1 MNYKNNNLHK
11 RDVPMSVDN
20 FLVYLKTIRGKSANT
35 IQAYKKDLKVFF
47 KFMMMWKD
55 EVDEDVD
62 FDDIDIRKIDIEFIS
77 HITLQDLHRFLYYVE
92 ENRGNGP
99 YARARKVATLR
110 SFFNYLFNIENSIP
124 SNPTLKLESPG
135 RIKRHPV
142 YLSLDESRALLNSLN
157 KERKNYPRD
166 YCILTLFLN
175 CGMRLSELCGIR
187 ISKIKGDTLVILGKG
202 NKERTVYLN
211 QACLY
216 AIRQYLEV
224 RATVD
229 VPKEFTDY
237 LFLSTRNRPID
248 QRTVEKMVKDKIM
261 DAGISDGEKYTPH
274 KLRHTAATLLY
285 KSNVDI
291 RKIQTILGH
300 SSISTTEIYTHLE
313 DDALRDAINSNP
325 IGFIDYETGN
335 TL

>member
-1 MNYKNNNLHK
+1 MNNISYNLHK
-11 RDVPMSVDN
+11 RDIPISVDN
-20 FLVYLKTIRGKSANT
+20 FLIYLKTIKGKSANT

-47 KFMMMWKD
+47 HFMLMWKG
-55 EVDEDVD
+55 EVNDLNK
-62 FDDIDIRKIDIEFIS
+62 DIKHINIEFIS
-77 HITLQDLHRFLYYVE
+77 QINLQDIHRFLYYVE
-92 ENRGNGP
+92 ENRGNGT

-124 SNPTLKLESPG
+124 FNPTLKLESPG
-135 RIKRHPV
+135 RTKRHPV
-142 YLSLDESRALLNSLN
+142 YLSLEESKTLLNSLS
-157 KERKNYPRD
+157 KDKKNYARD

-175 CGMRLSELCGIR
+175 CGMRLSELCKIR
-187 ISKIKGDTLVILGKG
+187 ITKIKGDTLVILGKG

-216 AIRQYLEV
+216 AINRYLECRSDEKV
-224 RATVD
+224 S
-229 VPKEFTDY
+229 KEYKDY
-237 LFLSTRNRPID
+237 LFLSTHNKPID
-248 QRTVEKMVKDKIM
+248 QRSVEKMVKSKIIN
-261 DAGISDGEKYTPH
+261 AGIMDGEKYTPH

-285 KSNVDI
+285 KNNVDI

-313 DDALRDAINSNP
+313 DDAIREAVNSNP

>member
-1 MNYKNNNLHK
+1 MNYKSFNFKK
-11 RDVPMSVDN
+11 RDVPISVDN
-20 FLVYLKTIRGKSANT
+20 FLVYLKTIKGKSANT
-35 IQAYKKDLKVFF
+35 IQAYKKDLTVFF
-47 KFMMMWKD
+47 KFMILWKGD
-55 EVDEDVD
+55 VDEDVD
-62 FDDIDIRKIDIEFIS
+62 FDVIDIKNIDIDFIS

-124 SNPTLKLESPG
+124 VNPTLKLESPG
-135 RIKRHPV
+135 RIKRQPV
-142 YLSLDESRALLNSLN
+142 YLSLEESRALLNSLN
-157 KERKNYPRD
+157 KDRKNYKRD

-216 AIRQYLEV
+216 SIHQYLET
-224 RATVD
+224 RSDAI
-229 VPKEFTDY
+229 VPKEYADY
-237 LFLSTRNRPID
+237 LFLSTRNQPID
-248 QRTVEKMVKDKIM
+248 QRTVEKMVKNKII

-313 DDALRDAINSNP
+313 DDAIRDAINSNP

-335 TL
+335 TI